1 MSNPRRTLVG
11 LPTAQQIFSIGG
23 RYDEMEHSWWLS
35 IGMGIGIIG
44 VHAVVRVLAH
54 YFAFS
59 ASDQR
64 QFLLLE
70 LGGLGGRMVLVFG
83 AVALVGFFLP
93 VRIAVFV
100 STVIVLL
107 ILSVIVE
114 TFLVARRMDRGT
126 LGF

>member
-1 MSNPRRTLVG
+1 
-11 LPTAQQIFSIGG
+11 
-23 RYDEMEHSWWLS
+23 MEHSWWLS
-35 IGMGIGIIG
+35 IGMGIGIVG
-44 VHAVVRVLAH
+44 VHAAVRVLAH

-64 QFLLLE
+64 LFLLLE

-83 AVALVGFFLP
+83 AMALVLFFLP

-126 LGF
+126 LGL